1 MKTEERFLKYV
12 QVDTESDPYSET
24 TPSTMKQKDLGK
36 LLVEE
41 MKAIGIEDAMM
52 DEYGRVY
59 GSILANTD
67 MACESIGFIAHMD
80 TSPDCSG
87 KDVKPRIVKNYDGSL
102 IVLNEALKVSMEPKE
117 FPALGQYIGDDLIVT
132 DGTTLLGA
140 DDKAGVAEIMTM
152 AETLLTHP
160 EIKHGRCNRFYM

>member
-67 MACESIGFIAHMD
+67 MAC
-80 TSPDCSG
+80 
-87 KDVKPRIVKNYDGSL
+87 
-102 IVLNEALKVSMEPKE
+102 
-117 FPALGQYIGDDLIVT
+117 
-132 DGTTLLGA
+132 
-140 DDKAGVAEIMTM
+140 
-152 AETLLTHP
+152 
-160 EIKHGRCNRFYM
+160 